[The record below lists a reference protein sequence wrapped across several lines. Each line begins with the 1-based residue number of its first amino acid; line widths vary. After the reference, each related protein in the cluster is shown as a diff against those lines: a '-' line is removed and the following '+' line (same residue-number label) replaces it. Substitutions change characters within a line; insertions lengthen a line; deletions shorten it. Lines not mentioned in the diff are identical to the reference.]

1 MSFRIWRFQA
11 VNCAN
16 VQRET
21 PGRPRLLGQPL
32 KQSKPVER
40 RGRKVTGLK
49 SNEAKAAGLPESEVD
64 RGSFFREASHRQSDK
79 TRRSAIVAR
88 SSHSFLVEHQDAH
101 TGKRLHEGN
110 AMTQFSVNTKRVV
123 SLNGLGRT
131 RSPGQRILN
140 ECRDQLVSGLCNWL
154 REVATAVSEELFVL
168 ADSTRERLQQTR
180 YLDLRADIEKDWPH
194 FVETFRRELSAESE
208 RSQDNAWQQGEK
220 SESPLDIPD
229 FEGLQLMD
237 DADLSEHIV
246 IREFSAQLS
255 ETCDGELY
263 TLNRR
268 VAALLGHEERNDEAD
283 NPLAPPVICRSL
295 TDACATISANSE
307 SRLILLR
314 RLERHLHG
322 VLPDIYRK
330 INAYL
335 IERGILQD
343 LKRTYQR
350 NIATGK
356 STSADTD
363 TATSTTSEQPAGSFS
378 PPISGESILEA
389 LQRIAQARSA
399 LPGQTGIFGTMT
411 GSGSPLAGVSNV
423 TGAITNQ
430 AAASLDSATINQL
443 LLASLNELQ
452 HAPTGEPGGVIIN
465 QVKLV
470 RDSEGAKQAN
480 GLEAVTMDIV
490 TMLFDLIFDD
500 ARIPLAIKALISR
513 LQIPVLKVAM
523 LNPGFFAERQHP
535 TRRFLSS
542 ISGIAIRWGNSVDE
556 SDPFYGK
563 MAELVDRIQ
572 AEFEEDIE
580 IFGVA
585 LEELESFVDEREA
598 EEDETALAAANIV
611 IKHEI
616 EAEGWERA
624 QHAIRAFL
632 KDTPQPA
639 VLEDFLAEH
648 WVAVLQKIVV
658 GDAETQA
665 EWASATEVM
674 KDLAWSIAPK
684 KSSDDR
690 LKLIG
695 LLPRLL
701 ATLNK
706 GLDRTEIAPAQRAA
720 FFDALVKFH
729 SAALK
734 GEMTEQ
740 TTPPTVLPAEQF
752 SPPAAPAEGDLL
764 VTRTI
769 DNGVQV
775 EEVILVGASPVWHPG
790 DRDIFQ
796 QVNELCRGDWVE
808 FIEDDGN
815 TNRERL
821 NWISPQRGILLFSNH
836 RSAKAISITPD
847 ALARQIRDG
856 KATIVLEDA
865 IFERALNGALESINA
880 E

>member
-1 MSFRIWRFQA
+1 
-11 VNCAN
+11 
-16 VQRET
+16 
-21 PGRPRLLGQPL
+21 
-32 KQSKPVER
+32 
-40 RGRKVTGLK
+40 
-49 SNEAKAAGLPESEVD
+49 
-64 RGSFFREASHRQSDK
+64 
-79 TRRSAIVAR
+79 
-88 SSHSFLVEHQDAH
+88 
-101 TGKRLHEGN
+101 
-110 AMTQFSVNTKRVV
+110 MTQFSSNTKRVV
-123 SLNGLGRT
+123 SLNGLGRN
-131 RSPGQRILN
+131 RSPGQRILT
-140 ECRDQLVSGLCNWL
+140 ECRDQLVSGLCSWL
-154 REVATAVSEELFVL
+154 RDVATAVSEELFVL

-208 RSQDNAWQQGEK
+208 RSQDQVWQQGEK
-220 SESPLDIPD
+220 SDVPLDIPD

-268 VAALLGHEERNDEAD
+268 VAALLGREERNDEAD

-295 TDACATISANSE
+295 TDSCATISADAE

-335 IERGILQD
+335 IERGILPD
-343 LKRTYQR
+343 LKRSYQR
-350 NIATGK
+350 NVPAGK
-356 STSADTD
+356 STPAD
-363 TATSTTSEQPAGSFS
+363 AAPIATTSQPAGSAP
-378 PPISGESILEA
+378 PPISSESILEA
-389 LQRIAQARSA
+389 LQRIALTRSV
-399 LPGQTGIFGTMT
+399 PSSGQTGVFGTMSSA
-411 GSGSPLAGVSNV
+411 GSALTGVSNAAGPV
-423 TGAITNQ
+423 ANQ
-430 AAASLDSATINQL
+430 ATPSLDSATINQL
-443 LLASLNELQ
+443 LLASLNERQ
-452 HAPTGEPGGVIIN
+452 HTPAGEPGGVIIN
-465 QVKLV
+465 QVRLV
-470 RDSEGAKQAN
+470 RDSEDAKQAS

-490 TMLFDLIFDD
+490 AMLFDFIFDD

-542 ISGIAIRWGNSVDE
+542 ISGISIRWGNAVDE

-572 AEFEEDIE
+572 SEFEEDVE
-580 IFGVA
+580 IFGTA
-585 LEELESFVDEREA
+585 LDELESFVDEREA

-611 IKHEI
+611 IQHEI

-624 QHAIRAFL
+624 QRAIRSFL
-632 KDTPQPA
+632 TDTPQPS

-648 WVAVLQKIVV
+648 WVAVLQRIAA
-658 GDAETQA
+658 GNTDLQM
-665 EWASATEVM
+665 EWPSAIDVM
-674 KDLAWSIAPK
+674 KDLAWSITPK
-684 KSSDDR
+684 KTPDDR
-690 LKLIG
+690 LKLIS

-706 GLDRTEIAPAQRAA
+706 GLDKTEITPAQRSA
-720 FFDALVKFH
+720 FFDALVKCH

-734 GEMTEQ
+734 GETLEQ
-740 TTPPTVLPAEQF
+740 TLPPTAPPVEQIA
-752 SPPAAPAEGDLL
+752 PITPPAEGDLL

-775 EEVILVGASPVWHPG
+775 EEVILVGANPVWRPG

-796 QVNELCRGDWVE
+796 QVNELHRGDWVE
-808 FIEDDGN
+808 FIDDEG
-815 TNRERL
+815 TANRERL

-836 RSAKAISITPD
+836 RSAKAISIAPD

-856 KATIVLEDA
+856 KAAIVREDA

>member
-1 MSFRIWRFQA
+1 
-11 VNCAN
+11 
-16 VQRET
+16 
-21 PGRPRLLGQPL
+21 
-32 KQSKPVER
+32 
-40 RGRKVTGLK
+40 
-49 SNEAKAAGLPESEVD
+49 
-64 RGSFFREASHRQSDK
+64 
-79 TRRSAIVAR
+79 
-88 SSHSFLVEHQDAH
+88 
-101 TGKRLHEGN
+101 
-110 AMTQFSVNTKRVV
+110 MTQFSSNVKRVV
-123 SLNGLGRT
+123 SLNGLGRS

-140 ECRDQLVSGLCNWL
+140 ECRDQLVSGLCTWL
-154 REVATAVSEELFVL
+154 RDVAAAVSEELFVL

-208 RSQDNAWQQGEK
+208 RSQDHAWQQDEK
-220 SESPLDIPD
+220 TDVPLDIPD

-268 VAALLGHEERNDEAD
+268 VAALLGREERNDEAD

-295 TDACATISANSE
+295 TDSCATISADAE

-322 VLPDIYRK
+322 VLPDIYRQ

-335 IERGILQD
+335 IERGILPD
-343 LKRTYQR
+343 LKRSYQR
-350 NIATGK
+350 NVPTGK
-356 STSADTD
+356 SSPADAAPAA
-363 TATSTTSEQPAGSFS
+363 ATGQPVGSVS
-378 PPISGESILEA
+378 PPISGENILEA
-389 LQRIAQARSA
+389 LQRIAQARSV
-399 LPGQTGIFGTMT
+399 LSGQTGVFSAMAGTA
-411 GSGSPLAGVSNV
+411 SAV
-423 TGAITNQ
+423 TGGSHAAGTITNQ
-430 AAASLDSATINQL
+430 ALPSLDAAAINQL
-443 LLASLNELQ
+443 LLASLNERQ
-452 HAPTGEPGGVIIN
+452 HTPTGEPGGAIIN
-465 QVKLV
+465 QVRLV
-470 RDSEGAKQAN
+470 RDSEDAKQAS

-490 TMLFDLIFDD
+490 AMLFDFIFDD

-542 ISGIAIRWGNSVDE
+542 ISGIAIRWGNAVDE

-572 AEFEEDIE
+572 AEFEEDVE
-580 IFGVA
+580 IFGTA

-611 IKHEI
+611 IQHEI

-624 QHAIRAFL
+624 QRATRSFL
-632 KDTPQPA
+632 KDNPQPK
-639 VLEDFLAEH
+639 VLDDFLAEH
-648 WVAVLQKIVV
+648 WVAVLQKIAV
-658 GDAETQA
+658 GNIDTQA
-665 EWASATEVM
+665 EWPSAIDVM
-674 KDLAWSIAPK
+674 KDLAWSITPK
-684 KSSDDR
+684 KTSDDR

-701 ATLNK
+701 AALNK
-706 GLDRTEIAPAQRAA
+706 GLDKTEIAPALRTA
-720 FFDALVKFH
+720 FFDVLVKFH

-734 GEMTEQ
+734 GEATEQAVPQ
-740 TTPPTVLPAEQF
+740 TTPPAEQV
-752 SPPAAPAEGDLL
+752 SPITPPAEGDLL

-775 EEVILVGASPVWHPG
+775 EEVILVGASPVWRPG

-796 QVNELCRGDWVE
+796 QVNELHRGDWVE
-808 FIEDDGN
+808 FIDDEGN
-815 TNRERL
+815 ANRERL

-836 RSAKAISITPD
+836 RSAKAISIAPD

-856 KATIVLEDA
+856 KAAIVRENA